1 MVAVLAKLLRAV
13 WIGHW
18 GGILAPRWV
27 DIVHKKENKR
37 NSFFFLCG
45 AAAGQTHNSSF
56 IVVR

>member
-27 DIVHKKENKR
+27 DIVHKKKKKKR
-37 NSFFFLCG
+37 ISFFFFVEQPPDKPIIL
-45 AAAGQTHNSSF
+45 
-56 IVVR
+56 RL